1 MSFMKWINGKRPNVK
16 KILVKKYAATSIRT
30 GITLLQTLLLRVMI
44 ESIFYDKNVNQ
55 FFSQVILYEYFSQ
68 RIFENGSI

>member
-16 KILVKKYAATSIRT
+16 KILVKKYAATRT
-30 GITLLQTLLLRVMI
+30 GITLLQTLLLGVMI
-44 ESIFYDKNVNQ
+44 ESIFYEKNVST